1 MKTRK
6 GFKRTSIVILL
17 TSFIVASRVPFCNAE
32 ETIENE
38 LILRTTIFK
47 KENGEKTAVKS
58 AVHALA
64 FGNVERLYDKD
75 LGLLVSFF
83 WDEKEKLVI
92 TVDTRTYTYS
102 ISFLSPIMKITSI
115 DKKTGKVIKESYPS
129 QKLTETEKANKKSY
143 GNLSTLYAKELVDLT
158 KEKEQNIVI
167 EDVVVR
173 EFLMPGI
180 TYEIQVKVIQT
191 QKQAFYKKPPII
203 WWDAY

>member
-1 MKTRK
+1 M
-6 GFKRTSIVILL
+6 LA
-17 TSFIVASRVPFCNAE
+17 SFIFLAHASRIKAE
-32 ETIENE
+32 DASENE

-75 LGLLVSFF
+75 LGLLVSYF
-83 WDEKEKLVI
+83 WDEKDKLII
-92 TVDTRTYTYS
+92 TVDTRTYTDS

-115 DKKTGKVIKESYPS
+115 SKKNGKVVKESYPT

-158 KEKEQNIVI
+158 KEKEQNITLKDI
-167 EDVVVR
+167 VVR
-173 EFLMPGI
+173 EFMQPVI

-191 QKQAFYKKPPII
+191 QKQAFHKKPPVM